1 MVHHDAKAVRISE
14 LRRAASLKLLD
25 GDRSRDVVAD
35 NHVDVAFY
43 DLARENLAPYVLAEN
58 LFGDGLLFV
67 LHKFPFCGYRAFLKF
82 SDFSEKWI
90 KKRLRLKFECC
101 KYEFGLDKIS

>member
-1 MVHHDAKAVRISE
+1 MVHHDAKAVGISK

-35 NHVDVAFY
+35 DHVDVAFD

-58 LFGDGLLFV
+58 LFGDGLL
-67 LHKFPFCGYRAFLKF
+67 
-82 SDFSEKWI
+82 
-90 KKRLRLKFECC
+90 
-101 KYEFGLDKIS
+101 